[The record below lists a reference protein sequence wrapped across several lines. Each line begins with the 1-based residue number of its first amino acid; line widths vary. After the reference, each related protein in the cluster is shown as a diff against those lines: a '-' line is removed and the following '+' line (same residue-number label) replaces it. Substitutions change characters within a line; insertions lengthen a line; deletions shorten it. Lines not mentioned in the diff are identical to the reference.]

1 MKDHCDLGFSSFF
14 PSFLPLQPWYR
25 NPSPPISPFPQFPNP
40 PSPPRHCFCDVCES
54 RGWGP
59 PTANQGQNFHDDE
72 PPPPS
77 QRTNDVICHVL
88 TICHVALSLSLSLSL
103 FLVLELVVFGFD
115 GSGLWYF
122 SYSKKTFTHGGGSNS
137 SLLPSSRPFLLK
149 IM

>member
-1 MKDHCDLGFSSFF
+1 VKDHCDLGFSSFF

-40 PSPPRHCFCDVCES
+40 PIPPRHCFCDVCES

-59 PTANQGQNFHDDE
+59 PTANQGQNIHDDE

-77 QRTNDVICHVL
+77 QRTNDVIYCHVL

-103 FLVLELVVFGFD
+103 SSPGTC
-115 GSGLWYF
+115 GLW
-122 SYSKKTFTHGGGSNS
+122 
-137 SLLPSSRPFLLK
+137 LRRLRPMVFLLFQK
-149 IM
+149 DFYTWGG